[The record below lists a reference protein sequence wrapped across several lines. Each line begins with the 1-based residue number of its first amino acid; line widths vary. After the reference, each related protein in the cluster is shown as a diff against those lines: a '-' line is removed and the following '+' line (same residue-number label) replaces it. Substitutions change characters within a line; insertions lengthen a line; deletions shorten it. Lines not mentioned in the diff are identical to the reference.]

1 VIPSIR
7 RATRADASLL
17 AELAARTFAE
27 TYAAYNDPDDMA
39 AHLTAK
45 YSETTQREELAD
57 PAATYLLAE
66 LEGRPVGFAYVVADR
81 SPGAILMNA
90 PVELVRFYVVSDW
103 HGRGVAQ
110 RLMDACVAE
119 ARRRGGRT
127 LWLAVWQENP
137 RAIAFYRKAGFR
149 LVGTTTF
156 RLGSQ
161 VQDDDVMA
169 MTLEPAGETA

>member
-1 VIPSIR
+1 MIPSIR
-7 RATRADASLL
+7 RATRADAALL
-17 AELAARTFAE
+17 AEVAARTFSE

-45 YSETTQREELAD
+45 YAEAKQAEELAD

-66 LEGRPVGFAYVVADR
+66 LDGRLVGYAYVVADR
-81 SPGAILMNA
+81 LPGGIPIDA
-90 PVELVRFYVVSDW
+90 PVELVRFYVVKDW

-110 RLMDACVAE
+110 PLMDACVAE

-149 LVGTTTF
+149 LAGTTSF

-161 VQDDDVMA
+161 VQDDDVMTMA
-169 MTLEPAGETA
+169 LEQTGAPG

>member
-1 VIPSIR
+1 MIPSIR
-7 RATRADASLL
+7 RAGRTDAARL

-39 AHLTAK
+39 AHLAAK
-45 YSETTQREELAD
+45 YGEARQAEELAD

-66 LEGRPVGFAYVVADR
+66 LDGRLVGFAYVIADR
-81 SPGAILMNA
+81 SPRGIPMDA

-110 RLMDACVAE
+110 HLMDACVAE

-149 LVGTTTF
+149 LAGTTTF
-156 RLGSQ
+156 HLGSQ

>member
-1 VIPSIR
+1 
-7 RATRADASLL
+7 
-17 AELAARTFAE
+17 
-27 TYAAYNDPDDMA
+27 MA
-39 AHLTAK
+39 AHHIAK
-45 YSETTQREELAD
+45 YSEARQAEELAD

-66 LEGRPVGFAYVVADR
+66 LDGRPVGFAYVVADH
-81 SPGAILMNA
+81 SPGGIPMDA
-90 PVELVRFYVVSDW
+90 PVELVRFYVVRDW

-149 LVGTTTF
+149 LAGTTTF

-169 MTLEPAGETA
+169 MTIEPASETA